1 MNSTMFKKVL
11 SMLERGMKLAHFH
24 NQSGNPA
31 LLHSRYQT
39 NDTNNSLGL
48 IQNQRI
54 TE

>member
-11 SMLERGMKLAHFH
+11 SILKRGMKLAHFH
-24 NQSGNPA
+24 NQSG
-31 LLHSRYQT
+31 